1 MFTDKKE
8 IDATLSIENVIADLP
23 DLDDE
28 VIEHEE
34 DTHLLFD
41 DLEYGDDQV
50 ELSNE
55 SSFFDREAVDPDE
68 LDLEDR

>member
-1 MFTDKKE
+1 M
-8 IDATLSIENVIADLP
+8 IADLP

-34 DTHLLFD
+34 DTYHLFD
-41 DLEYGDDQV
+41 DMEYGDDQV

-55 SSFFDREAVDPDE
+55 SSFFDREN
-68 LDLEDR
+68 